1 MASRKPIDSPGV
13 AIPPLRPEA
22 PKATVSRSKTA
33 TVAPLR
39 ARCRAADRPV
49 SPAPTTATS
58 TLPPTSVLDRS
69 GPSGAVSSQYG
80 LNFIGD
86 LSPVGRGRGWTHGS
100 CGCCGSETEQGR
112 QARQVLDLVVAV
124 VQGARLVAAVD
135 VDLVADA

>member
-86 LSPVGRGRGWTHGS
+86 LSCWSWTRLDPWLLWLLRVRDRAGARRWTGSPAGTGAPALTADRGR
-100 CGCCGSETEQGR
+100 
-112 QARQVLDLVVAV
+112 
-124 VQGARLVAAVD
+124 
-135 VDLVADA
+135 